1 MARRKKTN
9 EDQPNENSEN
19 INESDDT
26 FGLPE
31 IEYEPIKRE
40 EPEEVP
46 EEPVSPPV
54 EEPVAEQVEEI
65 EEQKEEIQ
73 EQVEEERSTY
83 FEEQTPR
90 FEDQP
95 SQYTYAYQENESPV
109 WPKALAILLGIIV
122 VVGGAL
128 WYFMYYQPKQEE
140 ERRLAAT
147 KLREQDELFRREKA
161 RADSLKLIEDARN
174 QRISDSLAAIAAK
187 PAIGTIET
195 LEGRTGKFYVVVAS
209 NIDDDLLMDYA
220 RELSGKG
227 ISSKIIPPHGKVRFF
242 RLAIE
247 EGDTYETMQAQADA
261 IKDQYGN
268 KVWVSK
274 Y

>member
-31 IEYEPIKRE
+31 IEYEPIKRD

-46 EEPVSPPV
+46 AEPISFPPV
-54 EEPVAEQVEEI
+54 EEPVAEQFEEVREHQEHI
-65 EEQKEEIQ
+65 EEEK
-73 EQVEEERSTY
+73 STY
-83 FEEQTPR
+83 FEEPAPR

-95 SQYTYAYQENESPV
+95 SQYSYSYHENESPV

-122 VVGGAL
+122 VLGGAL

-140 ERRLAAT
+140 ERRVAAAQLAAS
-147 KLREQDELFRREKA
+147 DAAFRKEKA
-161 RADSLKLIEDARN
+161 RQDSLKLIDDARN
-174 QRISDSLAAIAAK
+174 RRISDSLAAIAAK
-187 PAIGTIET
+187 PAIGTIEM
-195 LEGRTGKFYVVVAS
+195 LEGRTGKYYVVVAS

-220 RELSGKG
+220 KELSGKG
-227 ISSKIIPPHGKVRFF
+227 ISSKIIPPHGKVRYF
-242 RLAIE
+242 RLSIE
-247 EGDTYETMQAQADA
+247 EGDTYASMQTQADA
-261 IKDQYGN
+261 IKDNYGN
-268 KVWVSK
+268 KVWVTK